1 MLWLEIS
8 IILIS
13 VKPTLVI
20 NVKISHLVRFW
31 TFSGRFCASRGK
43 TFFRRVLNAFS
54 VEKLDQSPITF
65 LLYILYNFIVV
76 IFFSKCACLLTLGF
90 WRQKLDLRRNFPIQ
104 MANFNQEQC
113 LNADIWKNKKYEIE
127 YKRKILD

>member
-43 TFFRRVLNAFS
+43 TFFRIVLNAFS
-54 VEKLDQSPITF
+54 VEKFDQSPITF
-65 LLYILYNFIVV
+65 LLLILYNFIVV
-76 IFFSKCACLLTLGF
+76 IFFEMRLFAYAGILAAEARFAKKFSDSNGEF
-90 WRQKLDLRRNFPIQ
+90 QSGMVFY
-104 MANFNQEQC
+104 
-113 LNADIWKNKKYEIE
+113 ADT
-127 YKRKILD
+127 